1 MALRNQII
9 LRDFLKEL
17 TQVEVLNLY
26 DGLELTPK
34 MKPLIVVQSLN
45 DAFIAGS
52 QTKLKDSVQQS
63 ELYQIILYPLTSR
76 QQKEW
81 SESIKDALFFHEFE
95 EFEVEDSIS
104 VQEVYADTASD
115 ELNKHRAFISVT
127 LINRKNRRNLI
138 WH

>member
-1 MALRNQII
+1 MALSNQII
-9 LRDFLKEL
+9 IRDFIEKLL
-17 TQVEVLNLY
+17 QVEVLNLY

-34 MKPLIVVQSLN
+34 MKPLIIVQSLN
-45 DAFIAGS
+45 DALVYGS
-52 QTKLKDSVQQS
+52 KTKLKDSVQQS

-81 SESIKDALFFHEFE
+81 SESIKDALIFHEFE

-104 VQEVYADTASD
+104 VQEVYAETASD

-127 LINRKNRRNLI
+127 LLNRKSRRN
-138 WH
+138 